1 MIPRIKQL
9 AQKITESS
17 HNEYDR
23 AANIERYLKTHY
35 AYTLDLSGPKTDD
48 PLAYF
53 LFTRRAGHCEYFAAA
68 MTVMLRDLG
77 IPARYVGGF
86 LPGEYNDL
94 GGDYIIRASDA
105 HTWVEAYFP
114 GYGWIT
120 FDPTPPGNGKR
131 NTFLSRLA
139 LYWDWFQFAWS
150 EWVVNYDFVH
160 QVNLARNMQN
170 TSRTWGDHA
179 QHYYR
184 EKQRQ
189 AIRLLMAL
197 DRRTEASPYF
207 LPSVLVFLIALLIYL
222 RGRPLIGYLIAR
234 WRVRARRGGNLTA
247 SLASLEYRE
256 MLRLLEKRG
265 WKKAPSQTPLE
276 FASAI
281 PAADIAA
288 PVAQLT
294 ELYQS
299 ARFGDHPTPVDQM
312 STLLR
317 AIRESLRAP
326 RR

>member
-1 MIPRIKQL
+1 
-9 AQKITESS
+9 
-17 HNEYDR
+17 
-23 AANIERYLKTHY
+23 
-35 AYTLDLSGPKTDD
+35 
-48 PLAYF
+48 
-53 LFTRRAGHCEYFAAA
+53 
-68 MTVMLRDLG
+68 
-77 IPARYVGGF
+77 
-86 LPGEYNDL
+86 
-94 GGDYIIRASDA
+94 
-105 HTWVEAYFP
+105 
-114 GYGWIT
+114 
-120 FDPTPPGNGKR
+120 
-131 NTFLSRLA
+131 
-139 LYWDWFQFAWS
+139 
-150 EWVVNYDFVH
+150 
-160 QVNLARNMQN
+160 
-170 TSRTWGDHA
+170 
-179 QHYYR
+179 
-184 EKQRQ
+184 
-189 AIRLLMAL
+189 MAL

-299 ARFGDHPTPVDQM
+299 ARFGSHPTPVAQM

-317 AIRESLRAP
+317 AIRESLRTRP
-326 RR
+326 SRTP